1 MLNILIIEKNL
12 NYAVSIMNYLNK
24 SNLNI
29 RIYNITSNFIQAID
43 ILNANNDIDIVLLD
57 MNIIQNNLNK
67 ILSEL
72 TNKELYKN
80 SFIILNDKTNYT
92 NNLCFDDLIYD
103 ILDKNIPFENL
114 IIKLNLL
121 LNTKNET
128 KLEKQI
134 RDEILYLNYDISN
147 KGTIY
152 LIDAIKYIILNMPY
166 KEFNNLKSEVYPKIA
181 QKNHNSVHNIKSNIV
196 RANDKMYKQCE
207 INKLLKYFQFYE
219 DRKPDIRT
227 VIRTIINKIA

>member
-1 MLNILIIEKNL
+1 MLNILIVEKDL

-24 SNLNI
+24 SNLNV
-29 RIYNITSNFIQAID
+29 RIYNITSNFTQTID
-43 ILNANNDIDIVLLD
+43 ILNAKNDIDIVLLD

-67 ILSEL
+67 ILSKL

-92 NNLCFDDLIYD
+92 SNLYFDDLIYD

-166 KEFNNLKSEVYPKIA
+166 KEFNNLK
-181 QKNHNSVHNIKSNIV
+181 N
-196 RANDKMYKQCE
+196 
-207 INKLLKYFQFYE
+207 
-219 DRKPDIRT
+219 
-227 VIRTIINKIA
+227 

>member
-12 NYAVSIMNYLNK
+12 KYAVSIMNYLNK

-29 RIYNITSNFIQAID
+29 RIYNITSNLTQAID
-43 ILNANNDIDIVLLD
+43 ILNDKNDIDIVLLD
-57 MNIIQNNLNK
+57 INIIQNNLNK
-67 ILSEL
+67 ILNEL

-92 NNLCFDDLIYD
+92 NNLYFDDLIYD

-134 RDEILYLNYDISN
+134 RNEILYLNYDISN

-166 KEFNNLKSEVYPKIA
+166 KEFNNLKNEVYPKIA

>member
-1 MLNILIIEKNL
+1 MLNILIVEKDL

-24 SNLNI
+24 SNLNV
-29 RIYNITSNFIQAID
+29 RIYNITSNFTQTID
-43 ILNANNDIDIVLLD
+43 ILNAKNDIDIVLLD

-67 ILSEL
+67 ILSKL

-92 NNLCFDDLIYD
+92 SNLYFDDLIYD

-166 KEFNNLKSEVYPKIA
+166 KEFNNLKNEVYPKIA